1 MNTAEFDRM
10 FAIEETHWWYRGR
23 RDLVRMALDRHAPAR
38 RPLAVLDV
46 ACATGMS
53 FRFLA
58 DYGQIRGVD
67 ISDETIRYCGMRG
80 IDRIVKADAMK
91 LPFAPGSYDVVLALD
106 AFEHFDDDLAAMR
119 ETWRV
124 LRPGGVL
131 IATVPAFMSLWSPH
145 DDAYHHKRRYRR
157 AEFKERLQRAG
168 FTVERISYSTMTLF
182 VPVFLLRRW
191 RRLSEGTGTGAAGT
205 APAGPAAAV
214 GKPAVE
220 QVQVASDFAVPFPR
234 PVELLAA
241 AITSAEVA
249 LERHLDLPFGV
260 SLLAVLRKPG

>member
-23 RDLVRMALDRHAPAR
+23 RDLVRMALDRHAPKA
-38 RPLAVLDV
+38 RPLQVLDV

-53 FRFLA
+53 FRFLK
-58 DYGQIRGVD
+58 DYGQIRGID

-91 LPFAPGSYDVVLALD
+91 LPFAPASYDVVLALD

-124 LRPGGVL
+124 LKPGGVL

-157 AEFKERLQRAG
+157 AQFRQRLQAAG
-168 FTVERISYSTMTLF
+168 FVVERVSYSTMTLF
-182 VPVFLLRRW
+182 IPVFLLRRW
-191 RRLSEGTGTGAAGT
+191 RRLREGGTTGAP
-205 APAGPAAAV
+205 APHAASS
-214 GKPAVE
+214 GKEKE

-234 PVELLAA
+234 PVEALAS